1 MRKYRVQRLQ
11 EVEKLNRYK
20 TLVEALQA
28 HAGTEAGIRFQS
40 NASNEEYLTYADLL
54 TEAGRCL
61 SAYQQAGIQRG
72 DEVVLQ
78 FASLRPFVIT
88 YWACLL
94 GGLIPIPLAYAD
106 NQMSSLKLLAIWDTL
121 KRPWLATD
129 SGKLRGRLHKYAT
142 QHGLHACYTSLAS
155 RMLHPGSSSGC
166 EVRPEYAEADGQ
178 DIAFIQYSSGSTGAP
193 KGVVLSHSNLLA
205 NIYGI
210 AEKYELGNKDSFL
223 SWLPLSHDFGMIAF
237 HLAPIV
243 LGADQTHIPTNAFV
257 WSPSLW
263 FSAVHKHRATILG
276 SPNFGYCHFLKRFR
290 AKTAD
295 EEAWDLSCVRIIING
310 AEPISTT
317 VVKQFNRE
325 LGQWGLRDA
334 TTRPTYGLAEATLV
348 ITTCSAEDGFLSHRI
363 DRTKLSPGA
372 AVDFVGPDSPH
383 ALEVVDC
390 GSVIH
395 GPEVRITDENRQP
408 LGEGFI
414 GTIEVKGDTVTRGYY
429 RNPEA
434 TREILTEDGWLSTQ
448 DLGFMHEGRV
458 TFVGRTKEIIVI
470 GGQNYFPYDIES
482 FILSELGSDQL
493 NKYVACGVPNADT
506 GTEELAIFVHYKKKV
521 EQFERLSDQ
530 IKRLVLEGVGLP
542 VKHVIP
548 MRQIPKTTSGKIQ
561 RFQLVQAFLAGELG
575 EIHTENAVNANE
587 ERETPQTFVKRDNS
601 GAWLRIVQEEVG
613 AMLHTEHP
621 DVNAGFFELGLH
633 SMQVLALQERLEKRF
648 GISLSSTAAMDH
660 PTIRALADRLRE
672 LTAEQT
678 EASSETVRA
687 TITRPSGESGPV
699 AVIGMA
705 CRLPGNANTPYE
717 FWNVLNEGTDPVRE
731 VPAERWKGDTLAQAD
746 LSTRMG
752 GFLESIDQFDP
763 SFFGISAKE
772 AESMDPQHRLLLEL
786 TWEALEDAGR
796 NPRSLANSKT
806 GVFVGIS
813 GSDYP
818 QIGRDLG
825 HAPGAYTYTGSMFN
839 SAAGRIS
846 YTFGLQGPSMAID
859 TACSSSL
866 VAVHQGLMQL
876 RAGHCDLALAAG
888 VNLILRAS
896 SHYSFSL
903 LQALSASGRCRS
915 FDEAAD
921 GYIRS
926 EGAAVLVLKR
936 LEDAL
941 SDGDA
946 VWGIIRG
953 AAVNHDGRSA
963 GFTVPN
969 GTAQEQVIAEAL
981 ADAGISPDDID
992 YVEAHGSGTRIGDPQ
1007 EVNALQEVFRE
1018 RTRPLYIGSVKSNIG
1033 HLESA
1038 AGMAGLMK
1046 VLLSMRYGRIPANL
1060 HFRKGN
1066 PLIPWDKLPIQVV
1079 DRPVAWELRS
1089 GVRRAGISAFSISG
1103 TNAHIVVESAPGRAV
1118 GAAVSIPNE
1127 PQLCILS
1134 ARTEDSLRRYAQ
1146 AVARYCRDTEAS
1158 LEDIACQLSLGRA
1171 ALARRLAVVAGDK
1184 LSLDKQ
1190 LTSMLEQPQSFGVEI
1205 PAERNPVVFMFS
1217 GQGSQYPNMA
1227 RALYEQSSAFRDKL
1241 NELDAAF
1248 RPHLQASL
1256 LQIVYGPDDSAMQRP
1271 LYGQPLIFSIQA
1283 ALASFW
1289 EAAGVKPDI
1298 LMGHSIGEYAA
1309 AYCDGVV
1316 SLEDAVKMVTARA
1329 KIMDCTAANGRMI
1342 CLLANESAVRELISP
1357 YADVSVAAV
1366 NSPENVTISGGND
1379 SIDQIAQHARAFRIF
1394 VEELDVSHPFHSV
1407 LMREGASKLQRE
1419 LSAIRFHAPT
1429 RKWISGVT
1437 GDFVPEGH
1445 LLDAAYWA
1453 SHLVEPVQFAK
1464 GLTRAAEGGGR
1475 IFLEIGTKAVLS
1487 GLAAQNFDRSDL
1499 LFLASLREKRSVWS
1513 QIYETMAR
1521 LWESGCDLDWSHVY
1535 ERNAVRVEG
1544 LPHTP
1549 FDRKKIW
1556 YSETAAG
1563 QIDSLQHKETAA
1575 AGIESPERI
1584 VNGTCLSLA
1593 SPALDNPDSGPIR
1606 GKLRE
1611 MITRI
1616 SGVEKQDITDSVNLF
1631 SIGLDSLM
1639 MIQLRKR
1646 ISNEY
1651 GVDISIQTF
1660 FNELHTVAAITQYI
1674 VRHSPVNRQP
1684 STAASLTDPKRQE
1697 ELAAAP
1703 AGSLDI
1709 RDHHIQD
1716 IIQRQLSIMEEQLKI
1731 IRGAPSEGGTAVKHR
1746 PVPAATALIPADPGT
1761 AMARTFEKGDPG
1773 PSLSEE
1779 QKQFVQRLMARWNQ
1793 RTEGSKAYTS
1803 RHLEGLADWIVTL
1816 NFDPSLKEL
1825 AYPLVHERSQGSR
1838 FWDID
1843 GNEYI
1848 DTAMGYGASFFGH
1861 QPDFIVEA
1869 IRDQLDRGFAL
1880 GPQSA
1885 AVGEVTELIR
1895 ELTGV
1900 ERVAYCNSGT
1910 EAVMTALRLARAVT
1924 RRDRIVRFT
1933 NSYHGTFDGIL
1944 AAEDGESVRP
1954 MGPGTPLSMV
1964 GETDVLN
1971 YGTRESLERIRE
1983 LGHELAAVLVE
1994 PVQSR
1999 NPALQPRD
2007 YLHELRSICTEY
2019 GIALIFDEMLTG
2031 FRIHPGGAQAYFGVT
2046 ADIAA
2051 YGKLVGGGMPIG
2063 IVAGKAQYLNA
2074 IDGGSWA
2081 FGDDSGPARET
2092 AAFGGTFCKHPLTM
2106 AACRAVLRRLKEEGV
2121 ELTQAANERTR
2132 RLVERANA
2140 YFDQAEVPLK
2150 AAHFGSIYRF
2160 QPGISTNMAMLS
2172 LELNLFFRLMLEA
2185 GVYVWERR
2193 VCILSA
2199 AHTDQDVE
2207 RILDALEYGAETL
2220 RSGGFDFRRP
2230 GPGTPGPPSA
2240 SRFELS
2246 SAERR
2251 IYILSSL
2258 KGGNEAYQIRTKFK
2272 VNGTLDYERLRAAF
2286 QTIADTHEMLRSSF
2300 HVEPSGIVHQIKETV
2315 VPDGMMADLRKEG
2328 EQERFEQFWERP
2340 FDLKSAPLWRWALV
2354 NDGSG
2359 QQQLYLC
2366 AHHIISDGSSFN
2378 MILQDLEALYNRL
2391 PPTPPSMSYRDF
2403 VKKEQGHLASPQAM
2417 KSREWWLKQLTPL
2430 PPALNLPGQGLRPV
2444 INEFSG
2450 ATRYFTIPEESL
2462 DRIKTLARE
2471 RTSTTFILLLSIWT
2485 VYLSRLAGQSDFC
2498 IGFPID
2504 RRSAG
2509 DFEQTAGMFAETL
2522 VLRVK
2527 PNPDMEFL
2535 AYLDSVKESCLTAY
2549 EHSGYPLEM
2558 LLNDL
2563 PVSRDMSR
2571 NPLFDVLFNFEHGI
2585 QRHLQLEGTSVEID
2599 AYYDQSAQFDLFLDV
2614 YEQANEL
2621 RCKLIYAVPLFSEP
2635 HIVRLIDGFLHVLHT
2650 ILDHPSGVL
2659 QQYSLLREEEAAD
2672 LLRLG
2677 QGPRMNLKRRTASR
2691 ILSDAFRVNEAKP
2704 AVWFEGRE
2712 ETFAELEARANRLAG
2727 QLYDSGLRPG
2737 ATVGILLPRTPDLL
2751 AAILAVMTS
2760 GCAWVP
2766 MDASF
2771 PAERLSYML
2780 QNSEAELVISTKH
2793 LMQRLQAEGIVWC
2806 DPAEA
2811 SGYPAERQSGYASLE
2826 TDLAYIIYT
2835 SGSSGRPKGVQV
2847 EQGALANFLTGMAQ
2861 ALDWPE
2867 GGRTV
2872 CLTTASFDIFL
2883 LETLLCW
2890 SEGGCVVLAREEEA
2904 ATPEGIAR
2912 LIKDGQADC
2921 MQMTPTRL
2929 QLLCADGQAA
2939 EEALTRVKRLI
2950 VGGEPFPHSLLSR
2963 LQSYNNLR
2971 IFNAYGPTE
2980 TCIWST
2986 VKELTHSRKVTI
2998 GLPIA
3003 NTDVYV
3009 LDRNQQLVPPGV
3021 TGHLW
3026 IGGAAVAR
3034 GYIGIPELTDAHFM
3048 KDPFSGGRI
3057 YRTGDLARWTDR
3069 ELECLGRDD
3078 TQVKIRGHRI
3088 ELHEIEEVLREHPS
3102 VMHAAAIAHELSPGN
3117 PVLAAY
3123 YQTRN
3128 GENVPQAA
3136 IRSWLGSRLPDYMI
3150 PEFITELSAIPQTQ
3164 NGKVD
3169 RNSLPSPQLPS
3180 RAAAP
3185 FAEQQSSLEELDYV
3199 LLRVWKKIL
3208 GELPIGIEDNFFN
3221 VGGNSFSIVLLHAE
3235 LDKLFP
3241 NAISVMDLFAYP
3253 TISLLRKH
3261 LKDKISMSVEGT
3273 GLLPL
3278 PQEWFDTA
3286 GEEGQAAVTLD
3297 VHLTAQLRELG
3308 AKHALGVPDT
3318 LFALCALY
3326 LHKSTSSPLV
3336 PVWMLID
3343 SEQAVFQEIDFAAK
3357 SHIGDVFAAIS
3368 PTGTRPCDAARL
3380 KSLPPTMNADGKVRI
3395 AFGNSRDLD
3404 RRRVSRGIDLYF
3416 AVEEKEEQV
3425 RIIVGHGKRLSG
3437 EMVKRHL
3444 KQLVKLLLFVAKEAV
3459 PAAR

>member
-1 MRKYRVQRLQ
+1 M
-11 EVEKLNRYK
+11 NRYK

-28 HAGTEAGIRFQS
+28 HAGTEAGILFLYS
-40 NASNEEYLTYADLL
+40 ASNEEYLSYADLL
-54 TEAGRCL
+54 TEAGWCL

-78 FASLRPFVIT
+78 FASLRPFVIA

-94 GGLIPIPLAYAD
+94 GGLVPIPLAYAD
-106 NQMSSLKLLAIWDTL
+106 NQMSSLKVLAIWDTL
-121 KRPWLATD
+121 RRPWLATD
-129 SGKLRGRLHKYAT
+129 CGKLRGRLHKYAD
-142 QHGLHACYTSLAS
+142 QHGLHACYASLSS
-155 RMLHPGSSSGC
+155 RILHPEQASC
-166 EVRPEYAEADGQ
+166 REIPPVYAEADGQ

-193 KGVVLSHSNLLA
+193 KGVVLSHTNLLA

-210 AEKYELGNKDSFL
+210 AGKYDLGNKDSFL

-243 LGADQTHIPTNAFV
+243 LGADQTLIPTNAFV

-263 FSAVHKHRATILG
+263 FSAAHKHRATILG
-276 SPNFGYCHFLKRFR
+276 SPNFGYCHFLKRFK

-295 EEAWDLSCVRIIING
+295 DEAWNLSCVRVIMNG

-317 VVKQFNRE
+317 VVDQFNRE
-325 LGQWGLRDA
+325 LGQWGLRST

-363 DRTKLSPGA
+363 DRTKLYPGA
-372 AVDFVGPDSPH
+372 AVTFVGPDSEH

-390 GSVIH
+390 GSPIQ
-395 GPEVRITDENRQP
+395 GPKVRITDENRQP

-414 GTIEVKGDTVTRGYY
+414 GTIEVQGGTVTRGYY
-429 RNPEA
+429 HNPDA

-448 DLGFMHEGRV
+448 DLGFMHQGRV

-482 FILSELGSDQL
+482 FILNELGSDQL

-506 GTEELAIFVHYKKKV
+506 GTEELAIFVHYKKRD
-521 EQFERLSDQ
+521 EQFQRLSDQ
-530 IKRLVLEGVGLP
+530 IKQLVLEGVGLP

-548 MRQIPKTTSGKIQ
+548 LRQIPKTTSGKIQ
-561 RFQLVQAFLAGELG
+561 RFQLAQAFLAGEFG
-575 EIHTENAVNANE
+575 EMDAEDRAE
-587 ERETPQTFVKRDNS
+587 SRREASQTSDKADAS

-613 AMLHTEHP
+613 AMLHVKYP

-633 SMQVLALQERLEKRF
+633 SMQLLALQERLEKRF
-648 GISLSSTAAMDH
+648 GIALSSTAAMDY
-660 PTIRALADRLRE
+660 PTIRAFADKLQELACEKTYASCEPVRVT
-672 LTAEQT
+672 TARQG
-678 EASSETVRA
+678 
-687 TITRPSGESGPV
+687 GESGPI
-699 AVIGMA
+699 AVVGMA
-705 CRLPGNANTPYE
+705 CRFPGKANTPYE
-717 FWNVLNEGTDPVRE
+717 FWSVLNEGMDPVRE
-731 VPAERWKGDTLAQAD
+731 VPPERWKGDALAQAS

-752 GFLESIDQFDP
+752 GFLDNIDQFDP
-763 SFFGISAKE
+763 LFFGISSKE

-813 GSDYP
+813 GSEYP
-818 QIGRDLG
+818 QVGHDLG
-825 HAPGAYTYTGSMFN
+825 HSPGAYTYTGSMFN

-866 VAVHQGLMQL
+866 VAVHQGLLQL
-876 RAGHCDLALAAG
+876 RAGNCDLALAAS

-941 SDGDA
+941 KDGDSI
-946 VWGIIRG
+946 WGVIRG

-981 ADAGISPDDID
+981 ANAGVSPGDID

-1007 EVNALQEVFRE
+1007 EVNALQEIFRE

-1038 AGMAGLMK
+1038 AGMASLMK
-1046 VLLSMRYGRIPANL
+1046 VLLSMRYGRIPSNL

-1066 PLIPWDKLPIQVV
+1066 PLIAWDKLPIRVV
-1079 DRPVAWELRS
+1079 DRPVDWELRN
-1089 GVRRAGISAFSISG
+1089 GVRRAGISSFSISG
-1103 TNAHIVVESAPGRAV
+1103 TNAHIVVESAPDRAI
-1118 GAAVSIPNE
+1118 GAAASTPNE

-1146 AVARYCRDTEAS
+1146 AVARYCRDTDAS

-1190 LTSMLEQPQSFGVEI
+1190 LTTMLEQADPFGMVA
-1205 PAERNPVVFMFS
+1205 PAERRPVVFMFS
-1217 GQGSQYPNMA
+1217 GQGSQFPNMA
-1227 RALYEQSSAFRDKL
+1227 RALYEQSSVFRDKL

-1256 LQIVYGPDDSAMQRP
+1256 LQIVYGPDYSAMQRP
-1271 LYGQPLIFSIQA
+1271 LYGQPLIFSIQV

-1289 EAAGVKPDI
+1289 EAAGMKPDI

-1309 AYCDGVV
+1309 AYWDGVV
-1316 SLEDAVKMVTARA
+1316 SLKDAVAMVTARA
-1329 KIMDCTAANGRMI
+1329 KIMDSTAANGRML
-1342 CLLANESAVRELISP
+1342 CLLANESVVRELIRP

-1366 NSPENVTISGGND
+1366 NSPENVTISGANG
-1379 SIDQIAQHARAFRIF
+1379 SLDQIVRHARASRIF

-1419 LSAIRFHAPT
+1419 LSTVRFHAPG

-1437 GDFVPEGH
+1437 GEFVPEGRV
-1445 LLDAAYWA
+1445 LDAAYWA

-1464 GLTRAAEGGGR
+1464 GLKCAAEGGGR

-1487 GLAAQNFDRSDL
+1487 GLAAQNFDRSEDRSEL
-1499 LFLASLREKRSVWS
+1499 LFLPSLREKRPVWS
-1513 QIYETMAR
+1513 QIYETMGK
-1521 LWESGCDLDWSHVY
+1521 LWESGCELDWSQLY
-1535 ERNAVRVEG
+1535 GRKPVRVEG

-1549 FDRKKIW
+1549 YDRKKVW
-1556 YSETAAG
+1556 YAESAAG
-1563 QIDSLQHKETAA
+1563 QTDSLQLKETAA
-1575 AGIESPERI
+1575 ALIESPEHI
-1584 VNGTCLSLA
+1584 VTDTFVSPSPSSL
-1593 SPALDNPDSGPIR
+1593 DHPDPGPIR

-1611 MITRI
+1611 MIARI
-1616 SGVEKQDITDSVNLF
+1616 SGVEKQDVTDSVNLF

-1639 MIQLRKR
+1639 IVQLRKR
-1646 ISNEY
+1646 IWNVY

-1660 FNELHTVAAITQYI
+1660 FNELHTVSAIAQYI
-1674 VRHSPVNRQP
+1674 LKNRAVNSLPSATSSMNAPERQAEQAVAP
-1684 STAASLTDPKRQE
+1684 AASSVI
-1697 ELAAAP
+1697 
-1703 AGSLDI
+1703 GSHDI
-1709 RDHHIQD
+1709 QH
-1716 IIQRQLSIMEEQLKI
+1716 IIQRQLSIMEEQLRI
-1731 IRGAPSEGGTAVKHR
+1731 IRGAPSEGGTTVKLR
-1746 PVPAATALIPADPGT
+1746 PARIRTDPVPADPGAGT
-1761 AMARTFEKGDPG
+1761 VRTLQKGEKGPR
-1773 PSLSEE
+1773 LSQE
-1779 QKQFVQRLMARWNQ
+1779 QQQFVQRFIARWNQ
-1793 RTEGSKAYTS
+1793 RTEGSKAYTN

-1869 IRDQLDRGFAL
+1869 IREQLDRGFAL

-1885 AVGEVTELIR
+1885 VVGEVTELVR

-1954 MGPGTPLSMV
+1954 MAPGTPQSMV
-1964 GETDVLN
+1964 ADTEVLN

-1983 LGHELAAVLVE
+1983 FGHELAAVLVE

-1999 NPALQPRD
+1999 NPALQPRE

-2063 IVAGKAQYLNA
+2063 IVAGKAQFLNA
-2074 IDGGSWA
+2074 IDGGSWTFSDA
-2081 FGDDSGPARET
+2081 SGPAPET
-2092 AAFGGTFCKHPLTM
+2092 ATFGGTFCKHPLTM
-2106 AACRAVLRRLKEEGV
+2106 AACRAVLRRLKHEGIQ
-2121 ELTQAANERTR
+2121 LTQAANERTR

-2140 YFDQAEVPLK
+2140 YFDQAEVPLQ

-2172 LELNLFFRLMLEA
+2172 MELNLFFRLMLEA

-2199 AHTDQDVE
+2199 AHTDEDVD
-2207 RILDALEYGAETL
+2207 RILDALKYGVETL
-2220 RSGGFDFRRP
+2220 RSGGFDFRKP
-2230 GPGTPGPPSA
+2230 GSGTPGGHPSP

-2251 IYILSSL
+2251 VYILSSL

-2272 VNGTLDYERLRAAF
+2272 VRGTLDYERLSEAF
-2286 QTIADTHEMLRSSF
+2286 QRLAAWHEMLRSSF
-2300 HVEPSGIVHQIKETV
+2300 QVEASGIVHRIEETI
-2315 VPDGMMADLRKEG
+2315 VPDGMQADLRKE
-2328 EQERFEQFWERP
+2328 EERKQFELFWERP
-2340 FDLKSAPLWRWALV
+2340 FELGTAPLWRWALV
-2354 NDGSG
+2354 FDSAD

-2366 AHHIISDGSSFN
+2366 AHHIIADGSSFPV
-2378 MILQDLEALYNRL
+2378 ILEDLAALYNRS
-2391 PPTPPSMSYRDF
+2391 TPPPASLSYRKF
-2403 VKKEQGHLASPQAM
+2403 VEKEREYAASRQAM
-2417 KSREWWLKQLTPL
+2417 ASREWWLTQLTPL
-2430 PPALNLPGQGLRPV
+2430 PPALNLPVQELRPAV
-2444 INEFSG
+2444 NDFSG
-2450 ATRYFTIPEESL
+2450 GSRYFTIPAESL
-2462 DRIKTLARE
+2462 ARIKKLAADRS
-2471 RTSTTFILLLSIWT
+2471 STAFMLLLSIWT
-2485 VYLSRLAGQSDFC
+2485 VYLSRLAEQSDFC
-2498 IGFPID
+2498 IGFPMN
-2504 RRSAG
+2504 RRDAG
-2509 DFEQTAGMFAETL
+2509 PFERTIGMFAETL

-2527 PNPDMEFL
+2527 PDPEMTFE
-2535 AYLDSVKESCLTAY
+2535 AYLDTVKQSCLMAF
-2549 EHSGYPLEM
+2549 EHSGYSLET
-2558 LLNDL
+2558 LLSDL
-2563 PVSRDMSR
+2563 AVPRDMSR
-2571 NPLFDVLFNFEHGI
+2571 NPLFDVMFNYETAAQEAYELAGAH
-2585 QRHLQLEGTSVEID
+2585 VEAD
-2599 AYYDQSAQFDLFLDV
+2599 DYGERYAQFDLFLDV
-2614 YEQANEL
+2614 YERNAEL
-2621 RCKLIYAVPLFSEP
+2621 RCKLVYAVPLLSESQ
-2635 HIVRLIDGFLHVLHT
+2635 IVRIIDGFLHLLHT
-2650 ILDHPSGVL
+2650 ILDHPEATL
-2659 QQYSLLREEEAAD
+2659 RQYSLLPREEEAE

-2677 QGPRMNLKRRTASR
+2677 RGPQVEPRNKTASR
-2691 ILSDAFRVNEAKP
+2691 ILTDAFRAYQDKP
-2704 AVWFEGRE
+2704 AVWFQGRE
-2712 ETFAELEARANRLAG
+2712 ETFAELEARAHRLAAH
-2727 QLYDSGLRPG
+2727 LHDCGLRPG
-2737 ATVGILLPRTPDLL
+2737 ATVGILLPRSPDLL
-2751 AAILAVMTS
+2751 AAMLAVMTS
-2760 GCAWVP
+2760 CCAWVP

-2771 PAERLSYML
+2771 PAERLRYML
-2780 QNSEAELVISTKH
+2780 ADSGAEFVISTEH
-2793 LMQRLQAEGIVWC
+2793 LWQRLQAEGPVCC
-2806 DPAEA
+2806 DPADA
-2811 SGYPAERQSGYASLE
+2811 AGHPAEWHPGSESQG

-2847 EQGALANFLTGMAQ
+2847 EQQALASFLTGMAQ
-2861 ALDWPE
+2861 TLEWPE
-2867 GGRTV
+2867 GSRTA

-2883 LETLLCW
+2883 LETLLIW
-2890 SEGGCVVLAREEEA
+2890 TQGGCVVLAAEDEA
-2904 ATPEGIAR
+2904 ATPESIAQ
-2912 LIKDGQADC
+2912 LIQEGRVDC

-2929 QLLCADGQAA
+2929 QLLCADRQASDEVLA
-2939 EEALTRVKRLI
+2939 RLKRLV
-2950 VGGEPFPHSLLSR
+2950 VGGEAFPHSLLSR
-2963 LQSYNNLR
+2963 LQGYKNLR

-2980 TCIWST
+2980 TCIYSA
-2986 VKELTHSRKVTI
+2986 VKDLTHASKVSI

-3003 NTDVYV
+3003 NTNVYV
-3009 LDRNQQLVPPGV
+3009 LDQNRQLVPQGIA
-3021 TGHLW
+3021 GQLW
-3026 IGGAAVAR
+3026 IGGSGVAR
-3034 GYIGIPELTDAHFM
+3034 GYVGQPELTDAKFM
-3048 KDPFSGGRI
+3048 KNPFADGRI
-3057 YRTGDLARWTDR
+3057 YCTGDIARWAGG
-3069 ELECLGRDD
+3069 ELECLGREDA
-3078 TQVKIRGHRI
+3078 QVKIRGHRI

-3102 VMHAAAIAHELSPGN
+3102 VTQAAVILHELNPGN

-3123 YQTRN
+3123 YQIRDDE
-3128 GENVPQAA
+3128 GDVPLQG
-3136 IRSWLGSRLPDYMI
+3136 IQIWLRSRLPKYMI
-3150 PEFITELSAIPQTQ
+3150 PEFITELASIPQTR

-3169 RNSLPSPQLPS
+3169 RNSLPALHQSYQAVPAL
-3180 RAAAP
+3180 
-3185 FAEQQSSLEELDYV
+3185 AEQQAALEELDHA
-3199 LLRVWKKIL
+3199 LLRSWKKIL
-3208 GELPIGIEDNFFN
+3208 GDRPIGIHDSFFD
-3221 VGGNSFSIVLLHAE
+3221 VGGNSFSIVLLHME
-3235 LDKLFP
+3235 LDKQFP
-3241 NAISVMDLFAYP
+3241 GAVSVTDLFAYP
-3253 TISLLRKH
+3253 TISLLKEH
-3261 LKDKISMSVEGT
+3261 LKSKLNIPAEVG
-3273 GLLPL
+3273 GLLAL
-3278 PQEWFDTA
+3278 PPEWFEAA
-3286 GEEGQAAVTLD
+3286 GEEGQIEAALD
-3297 VHLTAQLRELG
+3297 EHLTNQLRELG
-3308 AKHALGVPDT
+3308 AKHGLGVSDT
-3318 LFALCALY
+3318 LLALCALY
-3326 LHKSTSSPLV
+3326 LHKSTSSLLIPM
-3336 PVWMLID
+3336 WSLID
-3343 SEQAVFQEIDFAAK
+3343 GEQAVLQALDFGAH
-3357 SHIGDVFAAIS
+3357 STIEDMFAAIG
-3368 PTGTRPCDAARL
+3368 PAGTRPSDAVRL
-3380 KSLPPTMNADGKVRI
+3380 KSLPPSIHANGEVRV
-3395 AFGNSRDLD
+3395 AFGYGRSFDWRRLLRYVDLFF
-3404 RRRVSRGIDLYF
+3404 S
-3416 AVEEKEEQV
+3416 AEEKGTQV
-3425 RIIVGHGKRLSG
+3425 RLLAGHGKRLSA
-3437 EMVKRHL
+3437 ETVLRHL
-3444 KQLVKLLLFVAKEAV
+3444 KQLVKLLRFVAHEAV
-3459 PAAR
+3459 HKVR